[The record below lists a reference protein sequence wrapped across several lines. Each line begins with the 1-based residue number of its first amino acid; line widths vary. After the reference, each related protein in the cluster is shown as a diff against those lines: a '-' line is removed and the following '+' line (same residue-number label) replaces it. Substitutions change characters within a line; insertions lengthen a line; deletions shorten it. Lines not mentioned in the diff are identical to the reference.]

1 MRPAMSPAASP
12 TAGPTASPAVIAVSR
27 RSFTWAVPRALKY
40 AVLAILILAL
50 DRIVGG
56 LSDAALRNG
65 WLAPHAA
72 EQVGSLYDAYGPGLT
87 LRIGLAALI
96 LAIGCLGFLG
106 AWLSVY
112 VLTETH
118 LRIRHGVLN
127 RREAN
132 IDLRRIQD
140 IQGSQPLWLAPF
152 GAGHIDLI
160 TSDAA
165 ESRIRLVAV
174 RDYATFRDR
183 ILEASRRQQAQFV
196 QVDQQSAFPAGIP
209 PSSL

>member
-1 MRPAMSPAASP
+1 MRPDQSPARSP
-12 TAGPTASPAVIAVSR
+12 AINPATSPAVITVSR
-27 RSFTWAVPRALKY
+27 RSPAWAIPRALKY
-40 AVLAILILAL
+40 IVLAILILAL

-56 LSDAALRNG
+56 LSEAALRNG
-65 WLAPHAA
+65 WLAPHAV
-72 EQVGSLYDAYGPGLT
+72 EQIGSFYDAYGPGLM
-87 LRIGLAALI
+87 LRIGLAVLV
-96 LAIGCLGFLG
+96 LAIGSLGFLD
-106 AWLSVY
+106 ARQSVY

-140 IQGSQPLWLAPF
+140 IQGSQPIWLAPF

-160 TSDAA
+160 TSDTA
-165 ESRIRLVAV
+165 ESRIRLIAV

-209 PSSL
+209 PSSF